1 MTAVWRKI
9 SERVDA
15 MMLRERALIFA
26 AIALLGVLLPYALLV
41 APQFTTQKSALAR
54 IHRDQSQLDS
64 ARREIEKLLSA
75 GEDHAI
81 GGERT
86 KLQEVEARTAR
97 AEATIAAKRK
107 QLVPPQ
113 RVPEML
119 RDVISRN
126 PRITLVSLDVVP
138 GAPLNAVSPK
148 PAAAAAPA
156 ASTVPKVAASV
167 AKPGPIAREAALY
180 RHGVEVTVRGDYF
193 GLMDYVAELE
203 KLPWA
208 LIWGELLLEVQAHP
222 EISLRLKLYTLSE
235 ERAPIGL

>member
-1 MTAVWRKI
+1 MTAQWRKI
-9 SERVDA
+9 SDRVDA

-26 AIALLGVLLPYALLV
+26 ATTLIGVLPPYALLV
-41 APQFTTQKSALAR
+41 APQFTAQKGALAR

-75 GEDHAI
+75 GEDQAI
-81 GGERT
+81 GGERA
-86 KLQEVEARTAR
+86 KLKQIEARVAR
-97 AEATIAAKRK
+97 VEETIAAKRK
-107 QLVPPQ
+107 QLVAPQ

-126 PRITLVSLDVVP
+126 PRIALVSLDVVP
-138 GAPLNAVSPK
+138 GAPVGAASAR
-148 PAAAAAPA
+148 PAAAATTPA
-156 ASTVPKVAASV
+156 
-167 AKPGPIAREAALY
+167 AKPGPVVRESALY

-208 LIWGELLLEVQAHP
+208 LVWGELLLEVQAHP